1 MFYIFIDILYA
12 SPNSQSQ
19 HYNGKINL
27 SFYCNW
33 TIEYINISKKFAKLV
48 LAGKANAALILLTTE
63 RENEVHE
70 ANNKL
75 ISKFEEKHANPV
87 RI

>member
-1 MFYIFIDILYA
+1 MFYIFINILYS

-27 SFYCNW
+27 S
-33 TIEYINISKKFAKLV
+33 FAKLV
-48 LAGKANAALILLTTE
+48 LAGKANAALILLTSE

-70 ANNKL
+70 VNNKL
-75 ISKFEEKHANPV
+75 ISKSEEKHANPV